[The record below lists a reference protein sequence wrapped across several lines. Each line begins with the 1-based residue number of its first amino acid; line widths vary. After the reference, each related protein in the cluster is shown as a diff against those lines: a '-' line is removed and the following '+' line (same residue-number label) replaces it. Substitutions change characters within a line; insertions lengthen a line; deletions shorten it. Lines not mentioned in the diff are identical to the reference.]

1 MMRKITTKMNK
12 TTMMKKKMTIK
23 KKKMTIKK
31 KQAKRKSTITKM
43 PKTKT
48 TKKRIIKQKIM
59 KMRQVEEVVV
69 TRKTKRKGLGLD
81 LSPVDIKFVSPPRI
95 PVTDHQHMSPCQI
108 CLHILR
114 INMRQVTKKA
124 GFVPLLKWSI
134 QHSPPAMGRSQPAAY
149 RAPLN
154 LLNSQLS
161 RHRPHLPHCLRM
173 LHKPHT
179 DRCPRIHRSLLMSLL
194 RIHLP
199 HHTESIPRMSHVQI
213 TCLPRVHSRLT
224 LIIGILHR
232 IDMMTSWHG
241 CASISLVFVRG
252 IGQPPMYSPRMW
264 TVLWGFGVFIVV
276 ALFNKQLNCCYV
288 MGHDTREC
296 RAGIEIGPGSDAV
309 FVPNIRFCY
318 LVWCQWWDCKLSNTP
333 GAPLQTETC

>member
-1 MMRKITTKMNK
+1 MMRKITTNMNK

-23 KKKMTIKK
+23 KKKMTIEK

-59 KMRQVEEVVV
+59 KMRQVEELVV

-81 LSPVDIKFVSPPRI
+81 LSPVDIKFVSPPHI

-114 INMRQVTKKA
+114 TNIRQVSKRA
-124 GFVPLLKWSI
+124 GYMPLLKWSI

-154 LLNSQLS
+154 PQNSQLS
-161 RHRPHLPHCLRM
+161 QHRPHWSHCLRM
-173 LHKPHT
+173 PHKPYT
-179 DRCPRIHRSLLMSLL
+179 DRCPRIHLSLLLSLL
-194 RIHLP
+194 LIHLP
-199 HHTESIPRMSHVQI
+199 HHTESIPHLSHVQI
-213 TCLPRVHSRLT
+213 TRLPRVHSRWT

-241 CASISLVFVRG
+241 CASIL
-252 IGQPPMYSPRMW
+252 
-264 TVLWGFGVFIVV
+264 L
-276 ALFNKQLNCCYV
+276 ALCEGK
-288 MGHDTREC
+288 E
-296 RAGIEIGPGSDAV
+296 
-309 FVPNIRFCY
+309 
-318 LVWCQWWDCKLSNTP
+318 
-333 GAPLQTETC
+333 